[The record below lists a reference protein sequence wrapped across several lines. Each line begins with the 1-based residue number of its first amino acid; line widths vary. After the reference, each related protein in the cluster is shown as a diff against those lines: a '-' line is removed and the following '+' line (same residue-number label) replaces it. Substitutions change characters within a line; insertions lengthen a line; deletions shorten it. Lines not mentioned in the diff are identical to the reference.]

1 MSLETEN
8 DVVNAVL
15 ETANFIP
22 STDNLLSGLEKLS
35 TQTGTALTKILP
47 MLGEKEKVIVEKLRP
62 VLEKL
67 KISDGID
74 FTTFIKQ
81 DLPILTEDTGN
92 VLSIIKNLP
101 KTSFAKN
108 LDVEDLVVELSGV
121 DASKL
126 KDLKVAKFNLQ
137 NLSRGSSES

>member
-22 STDNLLSGLEKLS
+22 STDSLLSGLEKLS
-35 TQTGTALTKILP
+35 TQTGAALTKILP
-47 MLGEKEKVIVEKLRP
+47 MLGEKERAIVEKLRP

-67 KISDGID
+67 KISDGVD
-74 FTTFIKQ
+74 FTTFVKQ
-81 DLPILTEDTGN
+81 DLPILTEDTGD

-137 NLSRGSSES
+137 NLSRGSSEN

>member
-1 MSLETEN
+1 MSLENEN
-8 DVVNAVL
+8 DVVSAVL
-15 ETANFIP
+15 EAANFIP

-35 TQTGTALTKILP
+35 TQTGSALAKILP
-47 MLGEKEKVIVEKLRP
+47 MLGDKEKVIVEKLRP

-67 KISDGID
+67 KISDGVD
-74 FTTFIKQ
+74 FTTLIKH
-81 DLPILTEDTGN
+81 DLPILTEDTSDA
-92 VLSIIKNLP
+92 LSIIKNLP

>member
-1 MSLETEN
+1 MSWETEN

-35 TQTGTALTKILP
+35 TQTGAALTKILP

-67 KISDGID
+67 KISDGVD
-74 FTTFIKQ
+74 FTTFVKQ
-81 DLPILTEDTGN
+81 DLPILTEDTGD

>member
-35 TQTGTALTKILP
+35 TQAGTALTKILP
-47 MLGEKEKVIVEKLRP
+47 MLGEKDKVIVEKLRP
-62 VLEKL
+62 ILEKL
-67 KISDGID
+67 KVSDGVD
-74 FTTFIKQ
+74 FTTFVKQ

-108 LDVEDLVVELSGV
+108 LDVEDLVIELSGV

>member
-67 KISDGID
+67 KISDGVD

-126 KDLKVAKFNLQ
+126 KDLKVVKFNLQ

>member
-1 MSLETEN
+1 MSLEIEN

-67 KISDGID
+67 KISDGVD

>member
-15 ETANFIP
+15 ATANFIP

-67 KISDGID
+67 KISDGVD

>member
-67 KISDGID
+67 KISDGVD